1 MEVVLRLSPTGF
13 CCATF
18 FASEVLRAS
27 TVHQEALPDQH
38 FRKVRPDLCRSRI
51 RVSGCPGWSP
61 QTMPSDCKRW
71 QIIFSIF
78 WSFFYLS
85 FSQKFNSS
93 ALWIVTRGSKKKI
106 PFKNRLSIFYLE
118 VLRPVNCCV
127 AAIAW
132 LAAAARGLAPPKWP
146 KAGNTLG
153 VLGPGVP
160 KLPAPIEFNPTLA
173 EELEMDWKENI

>member
-1 MEVVLRLSPTGF
+1 VEVVLRLSPTGF

-27 TVHQEALPDQH
+27 TVHQEALLVQH

-71 QIIFSIF
+71 HIIFSIF

-85 FSQKFNSS
+85 FSQKFISS
-93 ALWIVTRGSKKKI
+93 AFWIVAVKKLPLKI
-106 PFKNRLSIFYLE
+106 VFHSIFYLE

-173 EELEMDWKENI
+173 EELEIDWKEYI